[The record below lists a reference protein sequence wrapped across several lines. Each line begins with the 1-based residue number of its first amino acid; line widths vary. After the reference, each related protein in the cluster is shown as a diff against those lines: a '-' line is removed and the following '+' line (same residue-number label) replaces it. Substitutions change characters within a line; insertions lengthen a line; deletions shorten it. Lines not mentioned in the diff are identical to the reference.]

1 MGTVRAP
8 TYSVAVL
15 PPWLVDDPRVV
26 HTEHLPG
33 AEGDPVDWPVWA
45 PEDLVRRARARGIE
59 QPWRHQVVAAEALRS
74 GRHVALSTGTAS
86 GKSLAYLLPM
96 LEVTG
101 DPGPPPFVGFVEE
114 LDEDHPRL
122 PGVGAP
128 LEPPEPVER
137 PDLADLLQAARF
149 RRTTALYLSPTK
161 ALAHDQLRNA
171 WPLGPHGWRITALD
185 GDSDTDERRF
195 ARDYATVVLTNPDM
209 LHASLLPRHT
219 AWASFLGGL
228 RYVVVDEAH
237 RYRGV
242 FGAHVALV
250 LRRLRRLC
258 ERYGASPTF
267 ICSSATAVDA
277 AEAMGRLIGEPTD
290 EILAIT
296 QDGSPR
302 GSRDVVLW
310 QPQDTTDSDVALL
323 LGRFVA
329 DGQQTLAFVSSRR
342 ASEEVARRATAMARS
357 HPISAYRGGYLPR
370 ERRAIETALQT
381 GALRGVATTNALEL
395 GVDIAGVDAVV
406 IGGYPGSVAS
416 LWQQAGRAGRRGTES
431 AVVLVARNDPLDA
444 YLLDHP
450 EHLFGSPIEPTVL
463 HPENPAILGPHLA
476 AASQELPLTLAD
488 ARWFG
493 PTLPMLL
500 DRLTDHGTLRRRTT
514 GWYWPHLARAVDS
527 ISVRSSGGSPIEVI
541 EEATGRIL
549 GTVDAATADRVAHP
563 GAIYVHQG
571 ESWLVTDLDRDNGE
585 AYAVAAA
592 GDNDTIPLSES
603 EVSIRSEHTSRPL
616 GRGAVHRG
624 VIDVHT
630 QVVAFLRRNVAT
642 GQVVERV
649 TLDLPPRTLRTQ
661 ATWFTLPAA
670 ARPSRRTRAGAHAAE
685 HVLLSLLAAV
695 AGSDRSDVA
704 GAFSVRHPDT
714 AALTVFV
721 YDTSPGGAG
730 FAAAGYARAEQWLA
744 TALDRLDRCRCETG
758 CPRCCVTAG
767 CPTANDDVDR
777 TAGLVLL
784 RSWSKAAPAAHLTPP
799 NIVAISS

>member
-1 MGTVRAP
+1 MGSVIEP

-15 PPWLVDDPRVV
+15 PSWLVNDPRVV
-26 HTEHLPG
+26 HTEHVPG
-33 AEGDPVDWPVWA
+33 AEGDPVDWPEWA
-45 PEDLVRRARARGIE
+45 PQDLVRRARTRGIE
-59 QPWRHQVVAAEALRS
+59 QPWRHQVEAAEALRS

-86 GKSLAYLLPM
+86 GKSLAYLLPII
-96 LEVTG
+96 EVTG
-101 DPGPPPFVGFVEE
+101 DPGPPPFVGFVED
-114 LDEDHPRL
+114 LDDDHPRL
-122 PGVGAP
+122 PGIGAS
-128 LEPPEPVER
+128 LEPAEPVER
-137 PDLADLLQAARF
+137 PDLADLVQAARF

-195 ARDYATVVLTNPDM
+195 ARDYGTVVLTNPDM
-209 LHASLLPRHT
+209 LHASVLPHHA
-219 AWASFLGGL
+219 AWSSFLGGL

-258 ERYGASPTF
+258 QRYGASPTF
-267 ICSSATAVDA
+267 VCSSATAVDA

-290 EILAIT
+290 EIVAIT

-302 GSRDVVLW
+302 GARRVVLW
-310 QPQDTTDSDVALL
+310 QPEDTTDADVALL

-329 DGQQTLAFVSSRR
+329 DGQQTLAFVTSRR
-342 ASEEVARRATAMARS
+342 ASEQVARQATAMAGSR
-357 HPISAYRGGYLPR
+357 PISAYRGGYLPR
-370 ERRAIETALQT
+370 ERRAIEAALQT

-450 EHLFGSPIEPTVL
+450 EHLFNSPVEPTVL

-493 PTLPMLL
+493 PTLPLLL
-500 DRLTDHGTLRRRTT
+500 DRLTTHGTLRRRTT

-527 ISVRSSGGSPIEVI
+527 ISVRSSGGAPIEVI

-549 GTVDAATADRVAHP
+549 GTVDSATADRVVHP

-571 ESWLVTDLDRDNGE
+571 ESWLVTDLDREGSE
-585 AYAVAAA
+585 AYAVATT
-592 GDNDTIPLSES
+592 GDHDTIPMSDS
-603 EVSIRSEHTSRPL
+603 EVTISSEHTWRPL

-630 QVVAFLRRNVAT
+630 QVVAYLRRSVAT
-642 GQVVERV
+642 GQVIERV
-649 TLDLPPRTLRTQ
+649 ALDLPRRTLRTQ
-661 ATWFTLPAA
+661 ATWFTLPSV
-670 ARPSRRTRAGAHAAE
+670 ARSSRRRGAGAHAAE
-685 HVLLSLLAAV
+685 HVLLSLLSAV

-714 AALTVFV
+714 ESLTVFV

-730 FAAAGYARAEQWLA
+730 FAAAGYTRAERWLA
-744 TALDRLDRCRCETG
+744 TALDRLDRCQCDAG

-767 CPTANDDVDR
+767 CPTANDDVDK

-784 RSWSKAAPAAHLTPP
+784 RAWAAPVPAAHLTPP
-799 NIVAISS
+799 NTVAMSS